1 MTGMISMAMSSYTA
15 VSLAGRQWGNA
26 AGAGTRPA
34 MATAVAESSAAR
46 DAAVAGTADAAL
58 DRANGTRRATS
69 PPAAE
74 PASLVEDKVT
84 ISPEGH
90 QRARQS
96 GSEGEAAGNDSPSPT
111 PAAELQLSE
120 QELRQLR
127 ELKQRDAEVR
137 AHEQAHLAV
146 AGPHARGGASF
157 SFVRGPDGA
166 AYAVAGSVGIDLGKE
181 RTPEET
187 IAKMQTVRRAALAP
201 LNPSAADRSIAARAS
216 VLEARARQELM
227 AETQDQLLG
236 GAAMAGK
243 EVGDGADKEASPVND
258 DSIGQNTAATPQ
270 LRRAADDL
278 RLPADEFERSLIA
291 GVMRPPA
298 SRPFRPAPYLAS
310 QSRQGEGCCS
320 EEKST
325 RYINT

>member
-15 VSLAGRQWGNA
+15 VSLAGRQWGNT
-26 AGAGTRPA
+26 AGAGSRPA
-34 MATAVAESSAAR
+34 MGAAVAESSAAK
-46 DAAVAGTADAAL
+46 DAAVPGTADAAL
-58 DRANGTRRATS
+58 VRANGTRQATS
-69 PPAAE
+69 PPGAE

-84 ISPEGH
+84 LSPEGR
-90 QRARQS
+90 QRARQQS
-96 GSEGEAAGNDSPSPT
+96 DSEGEVAENDSPSPT

-120 QELRQLR
+120 QDLRQLR

-201 LNPSAADRSIAARAS
+201 LSPSAADRSIAARAS

-236 GAAMAGK
+236 GAAMAGN
-243 EVGDGADKEASPVND
+243 EAGDGADGEASPVND
-258 DSIGQNTAATPQ
+258 DSTGQNTAATPNYVVRQ
-270 LRRAADDL
+270 MISAYQQMSSS
-278 RLPADEFERSLIA
+278 EGSL
-291 GVMRPPA
+291 
-298 SRPFRPAPYLAS
+298 
-310 QSRQGEGCCS
+310 QG
-320 EEKST
+320 
-325 RYINT
+325 

>member
-34 MATAVAESSAAR
+34 VGTAVAGSSGGS
-46 DAAVAGTADAAL
+46 DAAGAAGAAHV
-58 DRANGTRRATS
+58 RANGTRRATS

-74 PASLVEDKVT
+74 PASKVEDKVT
-84 ISPEGH
+84 LSPEGR

-96 GSEGEAAGNDSPSPT
+96 DSEGEAAEKDGPSPT

-120 QELRQLR
+120 QDLRQLR
-127 ELKQRDAEVR
+127 ELKARDAEVR

-216 VLEARARQELM
+216 VLEAQARQELM
-227 AETQDQLLG
+227 AKTQDQLLG
-236 GAAMAGK
+236 GAVMAGK
-243 EVGDGADKEASPVND
+243 EAGDGADGEASPVSD
-258 DSIGQNTAATPQ
+258 DSAGQGSAATPNYIVRQ
-270 LRRAADDL
+270 MISAYQQMSSSGA
-278 RLPADEFERSLIA
+278 SL
-291 GVMRPPA
+291 
-298 SRPFRPAPYLAS
+298 
-310 QSRQGEGCCS
+310 QG
-320 EEKST
+320 
-325 RYINT
+325 